1 MNTPRPTIPLK
12 VASGKPSKEA
22 LAQLDKHWRVQY
34 LMLAPHR
41 LSFFLAM
48 VVLVASAL
56 WWGAVQVD
64 RATGWLG
71 LPYASGYAVLSHAGA
86 FGGDGARLHSAVL
99 SLASCSP
106 QAPSG
111 WGWIRCP
118 CLPCGPRCF
127 CKPLVGCC
135 GSPVRICT
143 PLWPWAGLAL
153 ACAGLAWMTV
163 QFWGRVR
170 LSQAEDQLHARVIG
184 FACVLGTLSAA
195 GVWVAMLLQAHALAR
210 VWVFCGLWGFVV
222 VVYVTVA
229 HRMIPFFTSSAM
241 PLVQAW
247 RPFWVLWLMLAAAGM
262 QVLAAW
268 LEWGGI
274 AASPAGPAWAV
285 VHGTL
290 QVLVGGVLVWL
301 AWVWGL
307 VQSLKNKLLAM
318 LHIGFLWLG
327 VAFLLGGLAQ
337 WLAVGT
343 LGVGSLGLGALHA
356 LSMGCLASLML
367 AMVTRVSCGHGGRA
381 LVADRIVWSLFCLL
395 QAGHLAAH
403 CSHLASVAGRARC
416 LGCCWPAPACGS
428 SPWGC
433 GAGGWRAGMAA
444 CAPMGAPA
452 DPWTKGLPH
461 VCHPLALGSRA
472 RRRPPQH
479 RGTQTCHDRT
489 HAQCR

>member
-41 LSFFLAM
+41 LAFFLAM

-56 WWGAVQVD
+56 WWGTVQVD

-71 LPYASGYAVLSHAGA
+71 LPYASGYAVSPTLV
-86 FGGDGARLHSAVL
+86 HSAVMVL
-99 SLASCSP
+99 GFIPLYFAGFLFTAGPKWLGVDPLPVSAVRPPLFLQTIGWLLWLAG
-106 QAPSG
+106 AH
-111 WGWIRCP
+111 
-118 CLPCGPRCF
+118 LHAA
-127 CKPLVGCC
+127 LA
-135 GSPVRICT
+135 
-143 PLWPWAGLAL
+143 LAGLAL

-184 FACVLGTLSAA
+184 FACALGTLSAA

-210 VWVFCGLWGFVV
+210 VWVFCALWGFVV

-337 WLAVGT
+337 WLAVG

-356 LSMGCLASLML
+356 LSMGCLWSRGC
-367 AMVTRVSCGHGGRA
+367 RVATAGGRWWLTASCGRCSVCCSWLPCCA
-381 LVADRIVWSLFCLL
+381 LLPRCQCFP
-395 QAGHLAAH
+395 QAG
-403 CSHLASVAGRARC
+403 CR
-416 LGCCWPAPACGS
+416 GCCWAVPASGS

-433 GAGGWRAGMAA
+433 GVGGWRAGMAA

-452 DPWTKGLPH
+452 DLLDERTSSCLSSLGPWSPC
-461 VCHPLALGSRA
+461 VPAIAAAPVRSNM
-472 RRRPPQH
+472 P
-479 RGTQTCHDRT
+479 
-489 HAQCR
+489 

>member
-71 LPYASGYAVLSHAGA
+71 LPYASGYAVSPTLV
-86 FGGDGARLHSAVL
+86 HSAVMVL
-99 SLASCSP
+99 GFIPLYFAGFLFTAGPKWLGVDPLPVSAVRPPLFLQALGWLLWLAG
-106 QAPSG
+106 AH
-111 WGWIRCP
+111 
-118 CLPCGPRCF
+118 LHAA
-127 CKPLVGCC
+127 LA
-135 GSPVRICT
+135 
-143 PLWPWAGLAL
+143 LAGLAL

-210 VWVFCGLWGFVV
+210 VWVFCALWGFVV

-337 WLAVGT
+337 WLAVGM
-343 LGVGSLGLGALHA
+343 GVASLGLGALHA

-395 QAGHLAAH
+395 QLATLLRIAATLPVWPAGALPWLL
-403 CSHLASVAGRARC
+403 LASASVWLITMGVWGGRLARWYGR
-416 LGCCWPAPACGS
+416 L
-428 SPWGC
+428 
-433 GAGGWRAGMAA
+433 
-444 CAPMGAPA
+444 
-452 DPWTKGLPH
+452 
-461 VCHPLALGSRA
+461 
-472 RRRPPQH
+472 RPDGRP
-479 RGTQTCHDRT
+479 G
-489 HAQCR
+489 